1 MHPAGEYVSAP
12 WGRDIWSCCGLTS
25 YDRSA
30 QVSGKVIRPD
40 EFGFALE
47 STPRWLLS
55 PGELVS
61 CGNRTMADPSRAW
74 SNSMARSHAEKHL
87 TAWVSPCMQE
97 NTYQHADSEAHVQM
111 FL

>member
-1 MHPAGEYVSAP
+1 MARSVHPAGEYASSP
-12 WGRDIWSCCGLTS
+12 WGRDVWSYYGLTS

-30 QVSGKVIRPD
+30 RVSGKVIRPD

-47 STPRWLLS
+47 STPGRLLL

-61 CGNRTMADPSRAW
+61 YGNRTMADPSRAW

-97 NTYQHADSEAHVQM
+97 NTYQHADSEAQV
-111 FL
+111 